1 LKYLVSVNMRIEMP
15 FTILTLIAS
24 VAHFSGAARSAD
36 HHIWAKQPREIT
48 SNSLLDLED
57 NEEPIIGGG
66 GGGAKNSPSDF
77 KTDLRQRVS
86 ELPDLRNI
94 RSSLAGLF
102 ETAVNEFFGSFLPAL
117 SRVRREAREE
127 GKSGGGYQEADY
139 LDTIVTGMG
148 ALMDRQSC
156 RLRVTCNAGKVIQN
170 NIPGAQV
177 AVMLLESLMPQEW
190 LPWYG
195 TVKTSVIDR
204 SDNCGQQYTCEL
216 LPEEPK
222 PNK

>member
-1 LKYLVSVNMRIEMP
+1 MRIEMP